1 MVILVGLSSIY
12 TFHLTAG
19 DDFAAGPYNVN
30 FTAGQQSATLMLPT
44 VDDNATE
51 LYECFKVVVLSK
63 NIFRVINKPFSVTV
77 VVLEHLLWIC
87 IIDNDPGTYAHSL
100 TILQLIC
107 SLFI

>member
-1 MVILVGLSSIY
+1 MFILIGLSSLY

-51 LYECFKVVVLSK
+51 LCEYLKVLIEQVL
-63 NIFRVINKPFSVTV
+63 IIRVINKPFFDVTV
-77 VVLEHLLWIC
+77 VIVSQYCLWIY
-87 IIDNDPGTYAHSL
+87 IKDNDPGTTDD
-100 TILQLIC
+100 TITASI
-107 SLFI
+107 